1 MNKEGYTNVNDPE
14 AAVIP
19 VETDKLLAAETKIAN
34 QKQPSI
40 TQDALDILYLSGP
53 IFLAMMSW
61 LGMKTTDTALLGHV
75 SADALAAAAL
85 SDLWTMCTSVLVQGR
100 VLGILVGGALGA
112 GNPKLG
118 GIYLQVS
125 LVVLSVVAVFV
136 FVSWNFTEQVWVK
149 FGSDP
154 KIAADAG
161 YYARI
166 LSISI
171 PGQVLFGQIS
181 QYFSAQRIMDP
192 EVNSS
197 LFALVLNL
205 FLGLTFVLGIGIPNF
220 NGYGFAACPI
230 VTTVVVYIQIIVMY
244 VVFIRIQRLHA
255 TCWGGWSWHEVTLE
269 RIKTFCGLYFP
280 AALGMASD
288 FWRVA
293 VIGAVAAKLG
303 EEEVAVFNTSYR
315 IMWIVLTMV
324 NAMSSAAGINISIRL
339 GKLDAVGAKQ
349 AGYVGAGMSLFF
361 LMLVFGLVV
370 WKIRTLGMIFT
381 QDEHFLDI
389 LEAARWPFSITL
401 FLMNLSVGI
410 EKIPYSMGRTTEVFW
425 MGCIAS
431 WGGTCCVYFQSMS
444 GRVLSPYKCW

>member
-1 MNKEGYTNVNDPE
+1 
-14 AAVIP
+14 
-19 VETDKLLAAETKIAN
+19 
-34 QKQPSI
+34 
-40 TQDALDILYLSGP
+40 
-53 IFLAMMSW
+53 
-61 LGMKTTDTALLGHV
+61 MKTTDTALLGHV

-220 NGYGFAACPI
+220 HWPSGP
-230 VTTVVVYIQIIVMY
+230 VPQ
-244 VVFIRIQRLHA
+244 VFICL
-255 TCWGGWSWHEVTLE
+255 WGVLAAAAVKSDNSNLITLLE
-269 RIKTFCGLYFP
+269 RTTRTQTLFICDHTSWEISIVILSEPTITTQTLFICESFHSHLHQSCTLSSWLTLPICCIK
-280 AALGMASD
+280 
-288 FWRVA
+288 
-293 VIGAVAAKLG
+293 
-303 EEEVAVFNTSYR
+303 FNT
-315 IMWIVLTMV
+315 
-324 NAMSSAAGINISIRL
+324 
-339 GKLDAVGAKQ
+339 
-349 AGYVGAGMSLFF
+349 
-361 LMLVFGLVV
+361 
-370 WKIRTLGMIFT
+370 
-381 QDEHFLDI
+381 
-389 LEAARWPFSITL
+389 
-401 FLMNLSVGI
+401 
-410 EKIPYSMGRTTEVFW
+410 
-425 MGCIAS
+425 
-431 WGGTCCVYFQSMS
+431 
-444 GRVLSPYKCW
+444 